1 MMPKSAQRSQSGFT
15 ILEGVVAMSLAVTL
29 FVAVANVLASM
40 SRVYTSTFIS
50 DMGEAEAEVFRT
62 EFDYALKNCQEFE
75 IYQSADAFSGTG
87 IPVNSGN
94 LLVCNMGLSQVGL
107 TEEKYLIFWFQPDSG
122 GQGSGKLCYG
132 EVDTAGKPSLPGVYA
147 TFHDPQFSPY
157 EATVNANAN
166 LFSMASDP
174 TTGTPSGLVSFN
186 YSVTYELEKVS
197 YTGISY
203 PLSMR

>member
-87 IPVNSGN
+87 TPVDSGN
-94 LLVCNMGLSQVGL
+94 LLVCNMGLTQ
-107 TEEKYLIFWFQPDSG
+107 EKYLIFWFQPESG

-132 EVDTAGKPSLPGVYA
+132 EVDTAGQPSLPGVYA
-147 TFHDPQFSPY
+147 TFHDSQFSPY
-157 EATVNANAN
+157 AATVSPN
-166 LFSMASDP
+166 LFSMAIDP
-174 TTGTPSGLVSFN
+174 TTGAPIGLVSFN
-186 YSVTYELEKVS
+186 YSVTYELERVS